1 LDEKQRLTS
10 VLPVHVVA
18 DDQDQ
23 ILLWAA
29 LGTPTMKPV
38 LRHRIPASH
47 ARWEDGNW
55 DLLPG
60 TWRHAELLILIHP
73 SQSRATWVRWSVER
87 EFLGW
92 AVNMQSPLTRTHLDF
107 DHWDHQLDILVK
119 PDRSWSWKDED
130 ELQLVVQLNRMS
142 AQQAKAVR
150 EEGQRA
156 VQQIQQN
163 GVPFSDGWEDWQADS
178 TWSLPELGSKWGDLS
193 MYRQSSPQQG
203 QGE

>member
-1 LDEKQRLTS
+1 
-10 VLPVHVVA
+10 
-18 DDQDQ
+18 
-23 ILLWAA
+23 
-29 LGTPTMKPV
+29 
-38 LRHRIPASH
+38 
-47 ARWEDGNW
+47 
-55 DLLPG
+55 
-60 TWRHAELLILIHP
+60 
-73 SQSRATWVRWSVER
+73 
-87 EFLGW
+87 
-92 AVNMQSPLTRTHLDF
+92 MQSPLTRTHLNF